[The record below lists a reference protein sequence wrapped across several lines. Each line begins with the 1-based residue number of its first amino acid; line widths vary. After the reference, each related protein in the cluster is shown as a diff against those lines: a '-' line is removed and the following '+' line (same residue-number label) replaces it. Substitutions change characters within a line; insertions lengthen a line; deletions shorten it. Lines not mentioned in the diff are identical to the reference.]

1 LSAQSNPLL
10 ECRGVTVAFG
20 GVTAVNELDLSVRRG
35 EILGIAGPNGA
46 GKTTLFNAISGH
58 APLASGAIN
67 HNGERIDNLP
77 PHAIFQRGIA
87 RTFQLPEIM
96 GSQDV
101 YSNVLAGAHFVRD
114 TSIATAARFPPES
127 HQATAGALAA
137 HGLLPHSSRIA
148 AGLSLYEKKLAM
160 LASATAH
167 TPELL
172 LLDEPVGGLTPR
184 EADAF
189 RDQVLQ
195 AANAGTTLV
204 IIEHVMRF
212 LMALADRIVILHRGE
227 VLFDGTPDAARRDAD
242 VRRLYLGA
250 RFAT

>member
-1 LSAQSNPLL
+1 MSMQATSLL
-10 ECRGVTVAFG
+10 ECRSVSVAFG
-20 GVTAVNELDLSVRRG
+20 GVTAVKDLDLSVRAG

-58 APLASGAIN
+58 VPLAAGTI
-67 HNGERIDNLP
+67 HHKDERIDDLS

-101 YSNVLAGAHFVRD
+101 YTNVLAGAHFARD
-114 TSIATAARFPPES
+114 TRITTAMRFPRES
-127 HQATAGALAA
+127 HQATIAALAE
-137 HGLLPHSSRIA
+137 HELLPHASRIA

-184 EADAF
+184 EADSF
-189 RDQVLQ
+189 RDHVLQ
-195 AANAGTTLV
+195 AATAGATLV

-212 LMALADRIVILHRGE
+212 LMALAERIVILHRGE
-227 VLFDGTPDAARRDAD
+227 VLFDGPPDAARRDAD